1 MTTIYTFYQSK
12 DMAESENFTY
22 YDDNSTDSCQNEE
35 KAMQHFHAAFLPV
48 FYSTTFVLGVAGNG
62 LMITILLRPRHFLRI
77 TEIYLLHL
85 ALADL
90 MLLFTF
96 PFEAADA
103 VTGWMFG
110 SFLCKLTG
118 YMKNISHLCGS
129 LLLACIGF
137 DRYLAIVHAISSM
150 KIRQQ
155 RNIHL
160 ICISLWLVCFAV
172 SVPDL
177 VFLTVTQADSNSS
190 DLFCY
195 YDIFGIHANNW
206 VQTNSG
212 LKHTCFFLSLAVMA
226 YCYTAI
232 VGTLCKSQKSQSKQ
246 GAIRLALLIT
256 LVYCVCWL
264 PYNITLL
271 LNTLINL
278 QFITN
283 LNCDYYTSL
292 SSALEVTKCL
302 GMFHCSLNPFLY
314 AFVGVR
320 FRRELIQLLCD
331 LGCNRVCPSLNSVL
345 TSNQSSI
352 SDGAI
357 TSNTN

>member
-1 MTTIYTFYQSK
+1 
-12 DMAESENFTY
+12 
-22 YDDNSTDSCQNEE
+22 
-35 KAMQHFHAAFLPV
+35 MQRFHAVFLPV
-48 FYSTTFVLGVAGNG
+48 FYSMVFVLGVAGNG
-62 LMITILLRPRHFLRI
+62 LMITILLRPRRFLRI

-96 PFEAADA
+96 PFEVADA

-110 SFLCKLTG
+110 MFLCKLTG
-118 YMKNISHLCGS
+118 LMKNINHLCGS

-150 KIRQQ
+150 QIRQQ
-155 RNIHL
+155 KTVHL
-160 ICISLWLVCFAV
+160 ICIWLWLVCFAF
-172 SVPDL
+172 SVPNL
-177 VFLTVTQADSNSS
+177 VFLTVIRGDSNSS
-190 DLFCY
+190 ELFCFY
-195 YDIFGIHANNW
+195 NDFGIHANNW
-206 VQTNSG
+206 VLANKV
-212 LKHTCFFLSLAVMA
+212 LNHLCFFLSLAVMA

-232 VGTLCKSQKSQSKQ
+232 VGTLCKSQKSQAKQ

-256 LVYCVCWL
+256 LVYCICWL

-271 LNTLINL
+271 LNTLVDL

-283 LNCDYYTSL
+283 LNCNYYTSL

-320 FRRELIQLLCD
+320 FRSELIQLLCD
-331 LGCNRVCPSLNSVL
+331 LGCIRVCPSLKSIRI
-345 TSNQSSI
+345 SNQYSI

-357 TSNTN
+357 ISNTY